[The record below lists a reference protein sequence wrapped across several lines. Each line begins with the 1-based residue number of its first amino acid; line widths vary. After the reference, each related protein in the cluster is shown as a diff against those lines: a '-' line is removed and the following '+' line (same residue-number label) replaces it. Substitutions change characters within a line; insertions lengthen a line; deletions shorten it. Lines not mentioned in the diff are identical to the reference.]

1 MPPTAGPAAAPRAL
15 LPRLLRPLTRSYDLL
30 DGIWERLMHGRAL
43 GLSLSLVFLSALV
56 LVELNRRGLLPQG
69 LAGRIELRHFAAVEA
84 AFWLLLVF
92 EVLALVFTLPH
103 SIANSV
109 GRQFELVSLIML
121 REAFLEFARLG
132 EPIDIAAHG
141 YHTVAVVLLDL
152 LSALVV
158 FVLVGI
164 YYRVQHH
171 QPITPD
177 EREQGS
183 FIAAKKVVAL
193 CLFAAFVVLAAL
205 YGVRF
210 LRGQPTQGFFGD
222 FFTILIFSDVLIV
235 LISLAFTSGYHVVF
249 RNSGFA
255 AAAVLIR
262 LALPAPELVR
272 PALAVAAALFALALT
287 LAYNSFAPV
296 IRDRA

>member
-1 MPPTAGPAAAPRAL
+1 MVPTAGPAAAPRAPL
-15 LPRLLRPLTRSYDLL
+15 ARLLRPLTRSYDLL
-30 DGIWERLMHGRAL
+30 DRIWERLMHGRAL
-43 GLSLSLVFLSALV
+43 GLSLTLVFVVALV
-56 LVELNRRGLLPQG
+56 LVELNRRGLLPQP

-103 SIANSV
+103 SVANSV
-109 GRQFELVSLIML
+109 GRQLELVSLIML

-132 EPIDIAAHG
+132 EPVDIVHG
-141 YHTVAVVLLDL
+141 YHTVAIVLLDL
-152 LSALVV
+152 LAALVL

-193 CLFAAFVVLAAL
+193 CLFAAFLLLVGL

-210 LRGQPTQGFFGD
+210 LQGRPTQGFFSD

-255 AAAVLIR
+255 AAAVLMRI
-262 LALPAPELVR
+262 ALPAPELVR
-272 PALAVAAALFALALT
+272 PALAVTAAGFALALT
-287 LAYNSFAPV
+287 LAYNVFAPA
-296 IRDRA
+296 IRGRA

>member
-1 MPPTAGPAAAPRAL
+1 MRAL
-15 LPRLLRPLTRSYDLL
+15 VALLLLPLTRGYDVL
-30 DGIWERLMHGRAL
+30 DRLWERLMHGRTL
-43 GLSLSLVFLSALV
+43 GLSLTVVFLATLV
-56 LVELNRRGLLPQG
+56 LVELNRQGLLPAA
-69 LAGRIELRHFAAVEA
+69 LAGRIEVRHFAAVEA

-103 SIANSV
+103 SVSNSV

-132 EPIDIAAHG
+132 EPIDVAAHG
-141 YHTVAVVLLDL
+141 YHTVEIVLLDL
-152 LSALVV
+152 LAALLL
-158 FVLVGI
+158 FVLVGL

-193 CLFAAFVVLAAL
+193 CLFAGFLVLAGI

-210 LRGQPTQGFFGD
+210 LLGEPSADFFSD

-272 PALAVAAALFALALT
+272 PALAVAAAVFALALT
-287 LAYNSFAPV
+287 LAYNSFAPA
-296 IRDRA
+296 IRDRL

>member
-1 MPPTAGPAAAPRAL
+1 MRFEWFA
-15 LPRLLRPLTRSYDLL
+15 RLLRPVTRLYDVL
-30 DGIWERLMHGRAL
+30 DHTWARLMHGRAL
-43 GLSLSLVFLSALV
+43 GLSLSLVFLAAIV
-56 LVELNRRGLLPQG
+56 LVELNRRGLLPAALG
-69 LAGRIELRHFAAVEA
+69 SRIELRHFAAVEA

-92 EVLALVFTLPH
+92 EVLALVFTLPQ
-103 SIANSV
+103 SVSNSV

-141 YHTVAVVLLDL
+141 YHALLVVLLDL
-152 LSALVV
+152 LAALLL
-158 FVLVGI
+158 FVLVGF

-177 EREQGS
+177 EHEQAS

-193 CLFAAFVVLAAL
+193 CLLAAFVLLAAL
-205 YGVRF
+205 QAGHSYRSG
-210 LRGQPTQGFFGD
+210 PTADFFSD
-222 FFTILIFSDVLIV
+222 FFTILIFSDVLVV

-272 PALAVAAALFALALT
+272 PALAVAAAVFALALT
-287 LAYNSFAPV
+287 VAYNSFAPA
-296 IRDRA
+296 IRART